1 MEICMLD
8 PLFYPYF
15 GGTEKVVYEFGK
27 RLARKHGISILTSRI
42 PGTSPYE
49 EIEGMKVYRTPSIY
63 LKNLPSFMPPPY
75 TISPFITRDILKR
88 SEADIFH
95 IHCRYFYYL
104 ETLIPIKYIMRKKL
118 MLTLHNAKPEG
129 ISFMTDKSA
138 ALYDMVWGYRIM
150 ENCNRIA
157 AVSRYTKE
165 VTVPSYLQHNTEVVY
180 NGVDEKRFKP
190 RKDSPVREKFIA
202 GEGPLLL
209 TNGRLVQQKG
219 MYYLIEAFYTL
230 KKYFKNAKLIIIGK
244 GPLKDE
250 LASQCFRLGVQGSV
264 TFVTGIPEQEL
275 PLYYNAADLFVL
287 PTLWE
292 PSAVV
297 LYEALASGKAIVTT
311 RAGGNPEI
319 VNSKCGMLVPPRNP
333 AALCE
338 KMKLL
343 LEDDRLRKSME
354 KHSRERA
361 VENFTW
367 DIAAKK
373 YESIYRRILS

>member
-27 RLARKHGISILTSRI
+27 RLARKYGISILTSRI

-150 ENCNRIA
+150 ENCDRIA
-157 AVSRYTKE
+157 AVSRYTQE
-165 VTVPSYLQHNTEVVY
+165 VTVPSYLKHNTEVVY
-180 NGVDEKRFKP
+180 NGVDEKHFRP
-190 RKDSPVREKFIA
+190 RKDDSVRKKFGI

-209 TNGRLVQQKG
+209 TNGRLVPQKG
-219 MYYLIEAFYTL
+219 MYYLIEAFYML
-230 KKYFKNAKLIIIGK
+230 KEYFKDAKLIIIGK

-250 LASQCFRLGVQGSV
+250 LASQCFRLGVQDSV
-264 TFVTGIPEQEL
+264 NFVTGIPEEEL
-275 PLYYNAADLFVL
+275 PLYYNAASLFVL

-319 VNSKCGMLVPPRNP
+319 VSPKCGMLVPPRN
-333 AALCE
+333 AEELCD

-343 LEDDRLRKSME
+343 LEDEKLRRRME
-354 KHSRERA
+354 KNSRKRA

-367 DIAAKK
+367 DIAAKR
-373 YESIYRRILS
+373 YERIYKRILS

>member
-42 PGTSPYE
+42 PGTSSYE
-49 EIEGMKVYRTPSIY
+49 EIEGMKVYRTPCIY

-75 TISPFITRDILKR
+75 TVSPFITRDILRR

-104 ETLIPIKYIMRKKL
+104 ETLIPIKCMMRKKL

-138 ALYDMVWGYRIM
+138 ALYDFVWGYRIM

-165 VTVPSYLQHNTEVVY
+165 VTVPSYLQHNAGVVY

-190 RKDSPVREKFIA
+190 RRDNSVREKF
-202 GEGPLLL
+202 GVGDGPLLL
-209 TNGRLVQQKG
+209 TNGRFVTQKG
-219 MYYLIEAFYTL
+219 MYYLIEAFHML
-230 KKYFKNAKLIIIGK
+230 KKYFKDAKLIIIGK

-250 LASQCFRLGVQGSV
+250 LASQCFRLGVQDSV
-264 TFVTGIPEQEL
+264 SFATGIPENEL
-275 PLYYNAADLFVL
+275 PLYYNAATLFVL

-311 RAGGNPEI
+311 RVGGNPEI
-319 VNSKCGMLVPPRNP
+319 VSGKCGILVPPRNP
-333 AALCE
+333 KALCD
-338 KMKLL
+338 KIKLL
-343 LEDDRLRKSME
+343 LEDDKLRKGME
-354 KHSRERA
+354 KNSRERA

-367 DIAAKK
+367 DIAAKR
-373 YESIYRRILS
+373 YESIYKRILS